1 MHIQKCSL
9 INFTTI
15 SVSIGYFSQF
25 DCKKF
30 IVKNGDI
37 SIIVDDVTIN
47 NNEVLIKLK
56 NAIDIRKEST
66 VFYDNISAKISYFHF
81 YSSEEFD
88 KAYYTDKEL
97 GAKYTKDYTIFRLW
111 SPVASFVNLLL
122 YENGDPAIEEEAK
135 KYKMVEK
142 NGLWEVKVK
151 GNLKGL
157 FYTYEI
163 KVFDEVNEV
172 VDPYAKSCGI
182 NGLRAAILN
191 LKETNPKNFYSYK
204 GPQVDHY
211 NDAIIY
217 EASIRDI
224 SIHPDSGIYHK
235 GKFLGLAE
243 ENTVSSKGLSTGL
256 SHILEL
262 GVTHVQLM
270 PIYDFHYIS
279 VDERHPYKYNWG
291 YDPQNYNVPEG
302 SYATDPYNP
311 FLRIYELKKLIK
323 TLHKNGLGV
332 IMDVVYNHVFHHE
345 TSNFEKIFPGYY
357 FRQYD
362 DGSYCQGTGCGN
374 DTASERSMM
383 RKFIIDSVV
392 YWAEEYNL
400 DGFRFDLMGI
410 HDIETM
416 NQIYEKLKS
425 TGRKL
430 IVYGEGWYLNTN
442 IRDDQK
448 ANIYNSFKMKE
459 IGFFNDKIR
468 DTIKGSVF
476 NIHER
481 GFVSDNDATVDTIKF
496 CAAGCALN
504 IFGKPATFYSP
515 EQNINYSSCHDNYT
529 LWDKLK
535 LSCPNATE
543 EELKNMTK
551 LADGIILT
559 SMGVPFLHAG
569 SEFCRTKGGIEN
581 SYNSADTINRMDWY
595 EKGKYLDVMEYYK
608 GLIKLR
614 KEHKAFRMY
623 DKDQVANYLKFLTGG
638 RSCVAFI
645 LENHANGDIW
655 KDIIVIYNGANHCN
669 SVSIPDGTWNVV
681 VNKESAGTDILETI
695 EGSNLAV
702 ESTSMMVLYR

>member
-1 MHIQKCSL
+1 MYIQKCSL

-15 SVSIGYFSQF
+15 SVLIGDFSQF
-25 DCKKF
+25 DYNNF

-37 SIIVDDVTIN
+37 SINPENVTIN
-47 NNEVLIKLK
+47 NNQVLINLK
-56 NAIDIRKEST
+56 NAIDIKKETT
-66 VFYDNISAKISYFHF
+66 VFYNDLSAKVSYFSF
-81 YSSEEFD
+81 YSSEEFHNT
-88 KAYYTDKEL
+88 YYTNKEL
-97 GAKYTKDYTIFRLW
+97 GAIYTKDHTIFRLW
-111 SPVASFVNLLL
+111 SPVASFVNLLI
-122 YENGDPAIEEEAK
+122 YENGDPSVEGEVK
-135 KYKMVEK
+135 KFTMVEDK
-142 NGLWEVKVK
+142 GLWEIKID
-151 GNLKGL
+151 GDLKGS

-163 KVFDEVNEV
+163 NVFGETNEV
-172 VDPYAKSCGI
+172 VDPYAKACGI
-182 NGLRAAILN
+182 NGLRGAIVN
-191 LKETNPKNFYSYK
+191 LRETTPDNFYSYK
-204 GPQVDHY
+204 GPNFEHY

-217 EASIRDI
+217 EANIRDI
-224 SIHPDSGIYHK
+224 SVHPDSGIAHK
-235 GKFLGLAE
+235 GKYLGLAE
-243 ENTVSSKGLSTGL
+243 ENTKSPKGVSTGL

-270 PIYDFHYIS
+270 PIFDYSYLS

-291 YDPQNYNVPEG
+291 YDPQNYNIPEG
-302 SYATDPYNP
+302 SYSTDPYNP
-311 FLRIYELKKLIK
+311 TIRIRELKELIK
-323 TLHKNGLGV
+323 TLHKHGLGV

-362 DGSYCQGTGCGN
+362 DGSISQGTGCGN
-374 DTASERSMM
+374 DTASERSMV
-383 RKFIIDSVV
+383 RKFIIDSVM
-392 YWAEEYNL
+392 YWAKEYNL

-416 NQIYEKLKS
+416 KQIYENLKS
-425 TGRKL
+425 LGRKF

-442 IRDDQK
+442 LRDDQK
-448 ANIYNSFKMKE
+448 ANIYNSFQLKN

-468 DTIKGSVF
+468 DAVKGSVF

-481 GFVSDNDATVDTIKF
+481 GFVSDNESTVDTIKF

-535 LSCPNATE
+535 LSCPDASE
-543 EELKNMTK
+543 EELKNMSK
-551 LADGIILT
+551 LADGIVLT
-559 SMGVPFLHAG
+559 SIGVPFIHAG
-569 SEFCRTKGGIEN
+569 AEFCRTKGGIEN

-595 EKGKYLDVMEYYK
+595 EKANFLDVMEYYK

-623 DKDQVANYLKFLTGG
+623 DREQVANHLKFLPGA

-645 LENHANGDIW
+645 LENHANGDTW
-655 KDIIVIYNGANHCN
+655 KDIVVIYNGANHCN
-669 SVSIPDGTWNVV
+669 SVSIPEGSWNVV
-681 VNKESAGTDILETI
+681 VNKNSAGTDIIETI
-695 EGSNLAV
+695 EGSNVAV